1 MFRHVVM
8 MKLSDTSTEADLDA
22 IIEGL
27 GTLPPLVPEIRSYSI
42 GKDLNVQ
49 DGSFDLVIVAD
60 FDDRAGFDAY
70 NANEDHLDVIAR
82 VIKPHMAQRSAVQYE
97 H

>member
-60 FDDRAGFDAY
+60 FDDRAGFDAG
-70 NANEDHLDVIAR
+70 LDESQPDPALSSC
-82 VIKPHMAQRSAVQYE
+82 PHW
-97 H
+97 